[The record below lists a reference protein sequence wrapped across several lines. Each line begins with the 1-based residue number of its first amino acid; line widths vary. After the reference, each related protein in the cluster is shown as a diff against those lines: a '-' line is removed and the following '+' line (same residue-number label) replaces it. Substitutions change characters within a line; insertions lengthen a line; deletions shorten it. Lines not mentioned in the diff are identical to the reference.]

1 MIVRQ
6 SKIVYTYERDANII
20 QSEAK
25 LQPLLQ
31 RKLRRKNATIYL
43 AFTIPMPFVLLKFKF
58 CKIQASVVE
67 FNRKKSGIENQ
78 LQAK

>member
-6 SKIVYTYERDANII
+6 SEIVYTYESNANII
-20 QSEAK
+20 QYEAK
-25 LQPLLQ
+25 LQALLQ
-31 RKLRRKNATIYL
+31 RKLGRKNATIYL
-43 AFTIPMPFVLLKFKF
+43 AFTIPMPSALLRFKF
-58 CKIQASVVE
+58 CKIQASVAQ